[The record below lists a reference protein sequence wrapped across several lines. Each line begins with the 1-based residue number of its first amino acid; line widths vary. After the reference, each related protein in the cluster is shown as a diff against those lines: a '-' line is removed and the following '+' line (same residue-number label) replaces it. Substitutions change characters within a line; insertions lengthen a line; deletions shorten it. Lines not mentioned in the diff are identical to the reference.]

1 MSEVSAGEIVY
12 HLDVNTT
19 KFVAGMDK
27 ADTNL
32 EKLGGSMDKA
42 DQKAGQLGGGLKK
55 LAAAIAGIAVLDK
68 LRDMQ
73 RLSEEFTVLSARI
86 NRLSE
91 DSAAGAENYQN
102 LLDISSRAG
111 ADLGTTVKTW
121 ESLTTSL
128 KEFGHSNESITRV
141 TESLMKMGAIGGST
155 SDEMKNGLRQLGQSF
170 SGGIVRAE
178 EFNSVL
184 ENVPEIARQIAK
196 GMNIPFSELR
206 KQMLDGKLTTE
217 VVLQAL
223 KKQSAEVDAE
233 FAKMPRTVAQ
243 ATNAITNEFG
253 TALSRLDQQSG
264 FSASLAKAID
274 LTAQS
279 LKAFAGDAESV
290 QAVLDGLTLAISSVA
305 AVMSAKMITALAAG
319 AKGQYEM
326 MRAAIEST
334 RAQKLAAAEAVQ
346 SATVEFA
353 AARAA
358 QARAAAHVAATSS
371 VVQGTAARTAA
382 VEAMAAADARA
393 VLAEKG
399 LQAAMTQSAVVA
411 NTTSIAMR
419 GLQTVMGF
427 LGGPVGVIFLAATA
441 LYQFATASKAAK
453 DPTDLLTKSVDELGN
468 AQLRLQKIKLTEA
481 IHEQEKLAKGSIWT
495 QMQVDGLNKKLAKT
509 TPGSPNNLRY
519 TKELEEINA
528 EAEGA
533 VQMSKKLQDQLAK
546 VNAEI
551 EARGKEKQNPVAAPR
566 KTDEADLKVMD
577 ALRQQRELAGL
588 AGEARARLAAQQKL
602 SANATDGERKAVGDL
617 AVEIYRL
624 EQAKKDGIKADRSA
638 EKDRKKADAE
648 KLKQAK
654 LDVKHAED
662 NKKAIIDYAIE
673 VAKLADKTED
683 YSAAAALAKLN
694 KFATPEDVR
703 VMKELAAARQK
714 LVGMEEL
721 KRADPMVGAT
731 SDYEDELKTLK
742 RLNDDKLLENDRYLE
757 LKNAAEKRYIE
768 TMGQLEVER
777 FRSQS
782 VNNEALMSS
791 IEAVGQASTN
801 VLSGLLSGT
810 MSLQE
815 ATGNL
820 ANTVLNA
827 LIGAYVQAGVDFVKQ
842 EIAKQ
847 AATKATE
854 AAQVSGIGTI
864 ATVQKGATV
873 AMGAAAKIEAATTG
887 PAVATSMAPAAGLAS
902 IASFGSA
909 AVIGGAAL
917 LGTMAL
923 AKSFGGGRQYG
934 GSVNSDSFYR
944 INETGP
950 EIFTDK
956 TGKQYM
962 TGASGHVTSNRDA
975 FGGGGSRP
983 IQVII
988 ENYSGQEVTASQ
1000 EQLTDRDVIRIV
1012 AGNIQSGGEVGRAVN
1027 NATGTRR
1034 PGI

>member
-32 EKLGGSMDKA
+32 EKLGGNMEKT
-42 DQKAGQLGGGLKK
+42 DQKAKAFGGGLNR

-86 NRLSE
+86 NRLSVDAE
-91 DSAAGAENYQN
+91 QGAQNYKN

-155 SDEMKNGLRQLGQSF
+155 SEEMKNGLRQLGQSF

-196 GMNIPFSELR
+196 GMGIPFSELR

-217 VVLQAL
+217 VVLEAL
-223 KKQSAEVDAE
+223 KKQTAEVDRE

-253 TALSRLDQQSG
+253 TALSKLDQQSG
-264 FSASLAKAID
+264 FSANLAKAID
-274 LTAQS
+274 LVAGS
-279 LKAFAGDAESV
+279 LKSFAGDAD
-290 QAVLDGLTLAISSVA
+290 AVSLVMDGLGMAVSSVA
-305 AVMSAKMITALAAG
+305 AIMAGKMITALASGAKAQYDVMKASIAATAQAKAQAG
-319 AKGQYEM
+319 A
-326 MRAAIEST
+326 A
-334 RAQKLAAAEAVQ
+334 LAMANA
-346 SATVEFA
+346 EFA
-353 AARAA
+353 AAKAE
-358 QARAAAHVAATSS
+358 QARAAKHAANTS
-371 VVQGTAARTAA
+371 VFVQGTAAKIAA
-382 VEAMAAADARA
+382 TNDLAAANARA
-393 VLAEKG
+393 ELAEKG
-399 LQAAMTQSAVVA
+399 LSGALAGSAAAA
-411 NTTSIAMR
+411 RTTGIAMR
-419 GLQTVMGF
+419 GLSAIMST
-427 LGGPVGVIFLAATA
+427 LGGPLGVFLLAATA
-441 LYQFATASKAAK
+441 LYQFADAASSTKVNVDQLNSSLNKLTFSQLGKAANDAGDDIVK
-453 DPTDLLTKSVDELGN
+453 LNKQLSASYSELNTMTKRAWESDDDFRKRKEN
-468 AQLRLQKIKLTEA
+468 AQAEQDGIKQQIKDRNDL
-481 IHEQEKLAKGSIWT
+481 I
-495 QMQVDGLNKKLAKT
+495 
-509 TPGSPNNLRY
+509 
-519 TKELEEINA
+519 
-528 EAEGA
+528 
-533 VQMSKKLQDQLAK
+533 AK
-546 VNAEI
+546 V
-551 EARGKEKQNPVAAPR
+551 KEQQAAITAQQIAAQKPAPAQPKEH
-566 KTDEADLKVMD
+566 KTADADLKVMD
-577 ALRQQRELAGL
+577 ALREQRELAGL

-602 SANATDGERKAVGDL
+602 SADATDAERLAVGNL

-624 EQAKKDGIKADRSA
+624 EQAKKETIKTDKEAA
-638 EKDRKKADAE
+638 KDKKKADAE

-662 NKKAIIDYAIE
+662 NQKAIIEYAI
-673 VAKLADKTED
+673 ATAQLADKTQD
-683 YSAAAALAKLN
+683 YSAAAAQAKLN

-703 VMKELAAARQK
+703 VMNELAAARQR
-714 LVGMEEL
+714 LVGMEDL
-721 KRADPMVGAT
+721 KAADPMVGAT
-731 SDYEDELKTLK
+731 ASYDDELARLK

-757 LKNAAEKRYIE
+757 LKNAAEKRYLE

-782 VNNEALMSS
+782 VSNEALMAS
-791 IEAVGQASTN
+791 IDAVGASSTN
-801 VLSGLLSGT
+801 VLSGMLSGT
-810 MSLQE
+810 MSLQD
-815 ATGNL
+815 AMGNL

-827 LIGAYVQAGVDFVKQ
+827 LIGSYVQAGVDFVKT
-842 EIAKQ
+842 EIAKR
-847 AATKATE
+847 AAAKATE
-854 AAQVSGIGTI
+854 AAQVAGIGTVA
-864 ATVQKGATV
+864 ATQTGAT
-873 AMGAAAKIEAATTG
+873 ATIAATTTTTAATTG
-887 PAVATSMAPAAGLAS
+887 SAVATSMAPAAGLAS

-923 AKSFGGGRQYG
+923 AKAFGGGRQYG
-934 GSVNSDSFYR
+934 GAVNSDSFYR

-975 FGGGGSRP
+975 FGGGGGGRP

-1012 AGNIQSGGEVGRAVN
+1012 AGDIQSGGTIGRAVN